1 MFSILCLSDFFTQ
14 PCTRLRY
21 QHYGG
26 WKRYYDPVTSHT
38 FYYDEFSGECVH
50 DTFATPAFLAGIR
63 KPRPKSR
70 FALTKEE
77 LQRRKEEEEWKS
89 ALQRARRHEK
99 YTKESE
105 LQAEQLAQQSEE
117 RSEEL
122 QKAVQKLEMSVTS
135 EHLDINGKRLAY
147 VNARYRRE
155 LEIFLEAQKNGL
167 LTSMNPARDSPC
179 DEIERSST
187 VEKELDDEER
197 ESAAIED
204 VDANR
209 ASRERRRVSRLL
221 CRTAE
226 RMKADLELCR
236 WGCER
241 WFPRVMSLETHEREE
256 CHRRRMV
263 CRLGCALVLEH
274 QQWRQEIYAHEAEK
288 DSKCNSRIFF
298 CPRDCGV
305 WVPHLHLAHHMREL
319 CMKRPVGDLLCR
331 LGCGKVYQGGAHD
344 LLALEQTRIAH
355 EQDDCELRKVECT
368 WPKCRAIILAKERN
382 AHRRNHLISSG
393 VVSFLTAEV
402 HEYRVPK
409 DMKLL
414 KIQAWGAGGGS
425 GHLKGQMV
433 GHGGGGAFVE
443 GVCKVFPG
451 ETLYISVGSGGSC
464 GKYARLRQ
472 IEFEEGDDANAAVG
486 QATGNSSNGNDP
498 PMMPSKKKKNK
509 RIETFVGVA
518 KGGFPGGGDGHS
530 GNKENACGA
539 GGGFTSVYRESAY
552 GIEYLLIAA
561 GGGGGGTC
569 RHGDGG
575 GLFKQRKFKDGDDV
589 RMGRPGGDLNG
600 GKAGECDEH
609 NPICKFVGT
618 DGASMQGGNGAEF
631 GGGGGGG
638 LFGGGGGGFAP
649 GIVGGGGGGSSFVNM
664 ELFDR
669 KSVRVE
675 PGDTI
680 LPGGM
685 DQNPPQSVRGAYWD
699 VVDGVVGEGGTST
712 VMALEKGNHGG
723 VRLARPGFFNDMK
736 FHH

>member
-1 MFSILCLSDFFTQ
+1 MTA
-14 PCTRLRY
+14 
-21 QHYGG
+21 
-26 WKRYYDPVTSHT
+26 HT
-38 FYYDEFSGECVH
+38 FYFDAFSGECVH
-50 DTFATPAFLAGIR
+50 ETFATRSFLTGIR
-63 KPRPKSR
+63 KPGPKSR
-70 FALTKEE
+70 FAKLTKDE
-77 LQRRKEEEEWKS
+77 LQRRRGEEEWKAALQRVRRREESANES
-89 ALQRARRHEK
+89 ALQV
-99 YTKESE
+99 
-105 LQAEQLAQQSEE
+105 EQLTQQSQE
-117 RSEEL
+117 RSEKL
-122 QKAVQKLEMSVTS
+122 QKAIQKLEMSVTS
-135 EHLDINGKRLAY
+135 EHLDVHGKGMAY
-147 VNARYRRE
+147 VDARYRRE
-155 LEIFLEAQKNGL
+155 LEIFLKAHENGL
-167 LTSMNPARDSPC
+167 LTSMDPAHESPRD
-179 DEIERSST
+179 ELERAIT
-187 VEKELDDEER
+187 LEKELNDDER
-197 ESAAIED
+197 ASAAIED

-221 CRTAE
+221 CRAVE
-226 RMKADLELCR
+226 RLNSDLALCR
-236 WGCER
+236 WGCAR
-241 WFPRVMSLETHEREE
+241 WFPRSERSLETHERDE

-274 QQWRQEIYAHEAEK
+274 QQWRLTIYDHEAEQGA
-288 DSKCNSRIFF
+288 DRVTECASRIVL

-305 WVPHLHLAHHMREL
+305 WVPHVHLDHHMCEL

-331 LGCGKVYQGGAHD
+331 LGCGQVYQGGAHE
-344 LLALEQTRIAH
+344 LLALEQTRISH
-355 EQDDCELRKVECT
+355 EQDDCGLRKVECT
-368 WPKCRAIILAKERN
+368 WPKCRAIGLATDRN

-402 HEYRVPK
+402 HEYKVPK

-451 ETLYISVGSGGSC
+451 ETLYVSIGSGGNC

-472 IEFEEGDDANAAVG
+472 IEFEEEEDDDIGSGRTTG
-486 QATGNSSNGNDP
+486 QET
-498 PMMPSKKKKNK
+498 PSKKKKSR

-530 GNKENACGA
+530 GNKESACGA

-552 GIEYLLIAA
+552 GIEYLVLAA

-575 GLFKQRKFKDGDDV
+575 GAFKQRKFKDGDDV
-589 RMGRPGGDLNG
+589 RMGQPGGDDGLNG
-600 GKAGECDEH
+600 GEAGECDEH

-618 DGASMQGGNGAEF
+618 KGGSMQGGNGAEF

-649 GIVGGGGGGSSFVNM
+649 GVVGGGGGGSSFVNM

-675 PGDTI
+675 PGDVVQ
-680 LPGGM
+680 PGGM

-699 VVDGVVGEGGTST
+699 VVDGVVGEGGTSSMT
-712 VMALEKGNHGG
+712 ALEKGNHGG
-723 VRLARPGFFNDMK
+723 VRLARSGFFNDMK
-736 FHH
+736 FHR